1 MMEKLKKKF
10 ILGLLEENALYIGKE
25 PKGLYSGGYSHIFVT
40 PMNYIIKPEN
50 LEFVTEV
57 LTRIIKTF
65 DLTNYKLASGPSV
78 GGYALTTALALKLN
92 KEFLFKTDTEH
103 HALKTD
109 IHGNVEKD
117 DNIILIDD
125 VVTTGKTFVEKM
137 AKPFRE
143 MGARVNYAVVPVISH
158 LSCLKYMK
166 ENGIDCHY
174 FVSLREIID
183 TLWDKF
189 SEEEKKI
196 IEGEIK
202 EVPID

>member
-1 MMEKLKKKF
+1 MEESKKKF
-10 ILGLLEENALYIGKE
+10 ILGLVEENAFYVGKE
-25 PKGLYSGGYSHIFVT
+25 PKELYSGGYSHIFVN

-50 LEFVTEV
+50 LEFVTEN
-57 LTRIIKTF
+57 LIQIIKSF
-65 DLTNYKLASGPSV
+65 DLSDYKLASGPSV
-78 GGYALTTALALKLN
+78 GGYVLTTTLALKLN
-92 KEFLFKTDTEH
+92 KRFLFKTDTEH

-143 MGARVNYAVVPVISH
+143 MGARVNYAVVPVVSH

-166 ENGIDCHY
+166 ANDIECHY
-174 FVSLREIID
+174 LVSEREIID
-183 TLWDKF
+183 TLWDNF
-189 SEEEKKI
+189 TDEEKKI
-196 IEGEIK
+196 IEDEIK